1 MKPCR
6 KWLYRH
12 GSASYVCREALQA
25 PDAYPG
31 RSDDA
36 IGSRRDRELLMTST
50 QASWK
55 PLLSRTAAGQLRARR
70 RRGCVIFATARTPF
84 VNNTTGVS

>member
-12 GSASYVCREALQA
+12 GSASYVCQQALQA
-25 PDAYPG
+25 PGAYPG

-36 IGSRRDRELLMTST
+36 IGIRRDRELLMTST

-55 PLLSRTAAGQLRARR
+55 PLLSGLQQGNFVRVAGVAA
-70 RRGCVIFATARTPF
+70 
-84 VNNTTGVS
+84 

>member
-12 GSASYVCREALQA
+12 GSASYVCQQALQA
-25 PDAYPG
+25 PGAYPG

-55 PLLSRTAAGQLRARR
+55 PVLSGLQQGNFVHVAGVAA
-70 RRGCVIFATARTPF
+70 
-84 VNNTTGVS
+84 